1 MRRRVFGEGV
11 TLMVVLCLWFVCG
24 CRAYESAPIDWNEE
38 NRVWNA
44 ASGVR
49 LVTPD
54 DAARVALVGNAEL
67 NRMRLKLAASRK
79 VAQAAGWWE
88 DPELDFDFLRIVN
101 PSENPFLLGANLAFT
116 IPLSGVP
123 ALERRAAEAY
133 SAADA
138 ADIVAAE
145 AETVSAA
152 RQAVVRLAFARR
164 AEAVLKDFDGDARIA
179 GLLMTAERLSEAG
192 EVAATDLASAKRRRH
207 ERQHRLYRLAEESD
221 AAEVNLRRLLGL
233 APSVKLDLAVDVDAA
248 FVVDTNV
255 VWTALD
261 FTRHPR
267 VRAALARL
275 EGGERALEKEIRRQ
289 YPDLKIGPAY
299 SREEGEDR
307 FGFVVGTTLP
317 LWNRNRKGIA
327 TAEGERDAAREE
339 AIAAWRTVVTEADAA
354 VRRYRRLVAHGPE
367 RHPRRETADRLAE
380 AGELKPLEYLAV
392 REELL
397 EAELAETE
405 WRLGVRLA
413 AEELRKFELEVK

>member
-1 MRRRVFGEGV
+1 MAVFS
-11 TLMVVLCLWFVCG
+11 LWFVCG
-24 CRAYESAPIDWNEE
+24 CRTYESAPIDWAAE

-44 ASGVR
+44 AGAVR
-49 LVTPD
+49 LASPD

-67 NRMRLKLAASRK
+67 NRMRLKFAVSRK
-79 VAQAAGWWE
+79 VAQATGWWE

-101 PSENPFLLGANLAFT
+101 PSENPFLMGANLGFT
-116 IPLSGVP
+116 IPLSGAS

-145 AETVSAA
+145 GETASAA

-164 AEAVLKDFDGDARIA
+164 SEALIRDFDGDARIA
-179 GLLMTAERLSEAG
+179 RLLTTAERLSEAG
-192 EVAATDLASAKRRRH
+192 EVTATDLASAKRRRH
-207 ERQHRLYRLAEESD
+207 ERQHRLYRLEEESD
-221 AAEVNLRRLLGL
+221 AAEVELRRLLGL
-233 APSVKLDLAVDVDAA
+233 APSVKLDLAVDVDGVCAA
-248 FVVDTNV
+248 DTNV

-261 FTRHPR
+261 FVRHPR
-267 VRAALARL
+267 VRAAFARL
-275 EGGERALEKEIRRQ
+275 EGGERALETEIRRQ

-299 SREEGEDR
+299 SQEEGEDR

-327 TAEGERDAAREE
+327 TAEGARDAAREE
-339 AIAAWRTVVTEADAA
+339 AIAAWKAVVTEADAA
-354 VRRYRRLVAHGPE
+354 ARKYRRLVAHGPE

-380 AGELKPLEYLAV
+380 AGELKPLDYLAV

-413 AEELRKFELEVK
+413 AEELRKFEMEVK

>member
-1 MRRRVFGEGV
+1 MA
-11 TLMVVLCLWFVCG
+11 VLGLWFVCG
-24 CRAYESAPIDWNEE
+24 CRTYESAPIDWAAE

-44 ASGVR
+44 AGAVR
-49 LVTPD
+49 LASPD

-79 VAQAAGWWE
+79 VAKATGWWE

-101 PSENPFLLGANLAFT
+101 PSENPFLMGANLAFT
-116 IPLSGVP
+116 IPLSGAS

-145 AETVSAA
+145 GETASAA

-164 AEAVLKDFDGDARIA
+164 SEALIRDFDGDARIA
-179 GLLMTAERLSEAG
+179 RLLTTAERLSEAG
-192 EVAATDLASAKRRRH
+192 EVTATDLASAKRRRH
-207 ERQHRLYRLAEESD
+207 ERQHRLYRLEEETD
-221 AAEVNLRRLLGL
+221 AAEVELRRLLGL
-233 APSVKLDLAVDVDAA
+233 APSVKLDLAVDVDGVCAA
-248 FVVDTNV
+248 DTNV
-255 VWTALD
+255 VWTTLD
-261 FTRHPR
+261 FVRHPR

-275 EGGERALEKEIRRQ
+275 EGGERALETEIRRQ

-299 SREEGEDR
+299 SQEEGEDR

-327 TAEGERDAAREE
+327 TAEGARDAAREE
-339 AIAAWRTVVTEADAA
+339 AIAAWKAVVTEADAA
-354 VRRYRRLVAHGPE
+354 ARKYRRLVAHGPE

-380 AGELKPLEYLAV
+380 AGELKPLDYLTV

-413 AEELRKFELEVK
+413 AEELRKFEMEVK